1 MKGLYSTG
9 ATDLKSIFQAPLEA
23 VITADIEMAEKIT
36 NFIARYGFEKN
47 IEDEDEEGEIKSKGD
62 NFGKLR
68 MVTFSFMNNKGKME
82 KCKIPVLSLIQ
93 LPLLCIKNADFN
105 MKVKM
110 ITTDEDP
117 GPPTPPSLT
126 GGAAAKAPA
135 PKNKVLKAY
144 LSPDSDQINES
155 IKANMKVN
163 LSMGPS
169 DMPGGL
175 LKILAMMNDITEF
188 KKNDY
193 E

>member
-9 ATDLKSIFQAPLEA
+9 ATDLKSIFMAPLEA

-36 NFIARYGFEKN
+36 NFIARYGFEKRK
-47 IEDEDEEGEIKSKGD
+47 EDEEEEEVEENKKGD

-117 GPPTPPSLT
+117 EPPR
-126 GGAAAKAPA
+126 AHH
-135 PKNKVLKAY
+135 
-144 LSPDSDQINES
+144 
-155 IKANMKVN
+155 
-163 LSMGPS
+163 
-169 DMPGGL
+169 
-175 LKILAMMNDITEF
+175 
-188 KKNDY
+188 
-193 E
+193 